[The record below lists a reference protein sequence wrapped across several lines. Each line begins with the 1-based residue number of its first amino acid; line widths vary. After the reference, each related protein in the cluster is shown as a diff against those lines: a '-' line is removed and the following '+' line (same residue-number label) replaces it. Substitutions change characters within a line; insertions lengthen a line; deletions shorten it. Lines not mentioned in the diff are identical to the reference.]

1 MGRKKR
7 QHFQNSAQLKRE
19 VANRKRT
26 RIIYGFIMVM
36 VAFVILG
43 GSFMVVRTFFASSLY
58 HAFIFDWIGT
68 VLLYLA
74 ALTLI
79 VFFIYISLVIT
90 IKNPQMVGKRQL
102 FYFGLTGLICFS
114 IGVFIVPQLSSLTIN
129 SVGDMKDYSNGVM
142 NVDDFKVVD
151 VYTGGHSTIALI
163 TTDERELTL
172 LYNNYQIEEGKTYRF
187 TYLERT
193 GTILS
198 VEEQ

>member
-7 QHFQNSAQLKRE
+7 WHLQSSDQLKRE
-19 VANRKRT
+19 VANSKRR
-26 RIIYGFIMVM
+26 RIIFGFIMVM

-43 GSFMVVRTFFASSLY
+43 VTFMVLRTFFASSLY
-58 HAFIFDWIGT
+58 QAFIYDWIGT
-68 VLLYLA
+68 ALLYLA

-79 VFFIYISLVIT
+79 AFFVYTSLVIT
-90 IKNPQMVGKRQL
+90 IKNPQKVGKRQVL
-102 FYFGLTGLICFS
+102 YFGLTGIVCFT
-114 IGVFIVPQLSSLTIN
+114 IGVFIVSQLSSLTIN
-129 SVGDMKDYSNGVM
+129 SVGDMKDYANGEM
-142 NVDDFKVVD
+142 KVDDFKVVD

-172 LYNNYQIEEGKTYRF
+172 LINNYQIEEGTTYRF
-187 TYLERT
+187 TYMERS

>member
-7 QHFQNSAQLKRE
+7 RHLQNSDQLKRE
-19 VANRKRT
+19 VANRKRR
-26 RIIYGFIMVM
+26 RIIFGFIMVM
-36 VAFVILG
+36 IAFVILG
-43 GSFMVVRTFFASSLY
+43 VTFMVLRTFFASSLY
-58 HAFIFDWIGT
+58 HAFIYDWIGT
-68 VLLYLA
+68 ALLYLA

-79 VFFIYISLVIT
+79 AFFVYTSLVIT
-90 IKNPQMVGKRQL
+90 IKNPQKVEKRQL
-102 FYFGLTGLICFS
+102 FYFGLTGIVCFT

-129 SVGDMKDYSNGVM
+129 SVGDMKDYANGEM
-142 NVDDFKVVD
+142 KVDDFKVVD

-172 LYNNYQIEEGKTYRF
+172 LYNYYQIEEGTTYRF
-187 TYLERT
+187 TYMKRS

>member
-7 QHFQNSAQLKRE
+7 RHLQGSDQLKRE
-19 VANRKRT
+19 VANRKRA
-26 RIIYGFIMVM
+26 RIIFGFIMAM
-36 VAFVILG
+36 VAFVIFG
-43 GSFMVVRTFFASSLY
+43 VSFMVLRTFFASSLY
-58 HAFIFDWIGT
+58 HAFIYDWIGT
-68 VLLYLA
+68 ALLYLA

-79 VFFIYISLVIT
+79 AFFVYTSLVIT
-90 IKNPQMVGKRQL
+90 IKNPQKVEKRQL
-102 FYFGLTGLICFS
+102 FYFGLTGIVCFT

-129 SVGDMKDYSNGVM
+129 SVGDMKDYAKGEM
-142 NVDDFKVVD
+142 KVDDFNVVD

-172 LYNNYQIEEGKTYRF
+172 LINNYQIEEGTTYRF
-187 TYLERT
+187 TYMERS